1 MCSDDLMVPSPSP
14 SPLRTVRMPGP
25 QRRSGG
31 AALGPTASQKPLGAA
46 GRTKR
51 PPRDGT
57 RCPSWDGFRW
67 SQRAARE
74 RSESH
79 RGLNWSRHGS
89 WQRPVWPPRPLPTSP
104 LPPLL
109 PPRRHHRHHGLF
121 QLGLTPAQ
129 RGITSGWRAGGT
141 RPDAGW
147 WQTGA
152 VIGAHTG
159 RPAQHQGRGHSHVR
173 PLPVCEN

>member
-1 MCSDDLMVPSPSP
+1 MCQDDLFPLF
-14 SPLRTVRMPGP
+14 PLRTVRMSGP

-51 PPRDGT
+51 PPQDGT

-89 WQRPVWPPRPLPTSP
+89 WQRPASSPSSSSSSSSSSSPPPWIISIRAHAGSARDYKRVTS
-104 LPPLL
+104 
-109 PPRRHHRHHGLF
+109 
-121 QLGLTPAQ
+121 
-129 RGITSGWRAGGT
+129 WRDT
-141 RPDAGW
+141 
-147 WQTGA
+147 
-152 VIGAHTG
+152 TG
-159 RPAQHQGRGHSHVR
+159 RWPGRQG
-173 PLPVCEN
+173 